1 MAVAQE
7 QEMKARVQ
15 EMRARV
21 VEAEAEVPIAMA
33 EALRNGNMGVMDY
46 YNLLNV
52 QADTSMRDNNANA
65 TSPVLDK
72 E

>member
-1 MAVAQE
+1 
-7 QEMKARVQ
+7 
-15 EMRARV
+15 
-21 VEAEAEVPIAMA
+21 MA

-52 QADTSMRDNNANA
+52 QADTSMRDNIASA
-65 TSPVLDK
+65 TSPVLEK